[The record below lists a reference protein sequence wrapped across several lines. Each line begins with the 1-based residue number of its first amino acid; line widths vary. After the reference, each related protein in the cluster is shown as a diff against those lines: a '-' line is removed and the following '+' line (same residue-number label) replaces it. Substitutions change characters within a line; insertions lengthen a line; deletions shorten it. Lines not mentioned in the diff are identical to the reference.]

1 MALKV
6 SGYVSIVN
14 SFFLK
19 IILILGTNKSDQ
31 KHIILL
37 PHCAA
42 AVCCRQKNCYCSKI
56 HGIEKGRIYQHF
68 FCSFSDLHNAI
79 THHCVHYVF
88 SNTICVSL
96 YCCLLLGCGIYICKE
111 KSKYMV
117 HIFGL
122 QWTCSFYKVF
132 HTSTDSHSVFYAN
145 ITVVYIY
152 HPKISNNLI
161 ISIEFLIVADH
172 WYNCMNN
179 LLATWSLGK

>member
-6 SGYVSIVN
+6 SCYVSIVN

-68 FCSFSDLHNAI
+68 FALSVTFIMPLHI
-79 THHCVHYVF
+79 TVHTMYFQILYVYHY
-88 SNTICVSL
+88 IVV
-96 YCCLLLGCGIYICKE
+96 YCLAVVYICKE

-132 HTSTDSHSVFYAN
+132 HTSTDSHSLLYAN

-152 HPKISNNLI
+152 HPKIPNNLI
-161 ISIEFLIVADH
+161 ISIEFLIVADY
-172 WYNCMNN
+172 WYNCMDN
-179 LLATWSLGK
+179 LLATWRLGK

>member
-1 MALKV
+1 MLPSKKLLLQQDPWDRKRSHLSAL
-6 SGYVSIVN
+6 
-14 SFFLK
+14 
-19 IILILGTNKSDQ
+19 
-31 KHIILL
+31 
-37 PHCAA
+37 
-42 AVCCRQKNCYCSKI
+42 
-56 HGIEKGRIYQHF
+56 

-79 THHCVHYVF
+79 THHCAHYVF

-132 HTSTDSHSVFYAN
+132 HTSTDSHSVLYAN

-152 HPKISNNLI
+152 HPKIPNNLI

-172 WYNCMNN
+172 WYNCMDN
-179 LLATWSLGK
+179 LLAT

>member
-6 SGYVSIVN
+6 SCYVSIVN

-96 YCCLLLGCGIYICKE
+96 YCCLLLGCGIYV
-111 KSKYMV
+111 YMQGKKQI
-117 HIFGL
+117 HGTYIWASMDMQLL
-122 QWTCSFYKVF
+122 QS
-132 HTSTDSHSVFYAN
+132 
-145 ITVVYIY
+145 
-152 HPKISNNLI
+152 ISYCCLYLPPQN
-161 ISIEFLIVADH
+161 F
-172 WYNCMNN
+172 
-179 LLATWSLGK
+179 